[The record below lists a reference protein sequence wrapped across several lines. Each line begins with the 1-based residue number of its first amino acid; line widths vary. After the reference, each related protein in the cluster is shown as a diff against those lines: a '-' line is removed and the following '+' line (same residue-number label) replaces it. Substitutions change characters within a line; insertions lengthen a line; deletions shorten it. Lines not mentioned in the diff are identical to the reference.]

1 MRGTRF
7 WGAVAAAV
15 ALLDTA
21 GNAGQS
27 RPVPQVRDPIGIAW
41 LVLVDDLHIDFRN
54 TGYLRNL
61 LTSIAS
67 DLIRE
72 RDVFAVRSTGPS
84 SLSIGLTAD
93 KSLLETAI
101 PRTSGSGMKLAE
113 IQEASVIGSGELE
126 YRVKVTVGVASD
138 MIESVE
144 TRNRR
149 RALLYV
155 SNGYTTDVSAQLS
168 ALTGA
173 ARRSNLTIF
182 AMNPRGLPGSPFA
195 NERSPAT
202 QNSLRALVEPT
213 RGFALLDQKDFA
225 DGLARIRQAMLAAGV
240 SARLPNRTPSASP

>member
-1 MRGTRF
+1 MRGTHV
-7 WGAVAAAV
+7 WCTVAAAV

-41 LVLVDDLHIDFRN
+41 LIFVDDLHIDFRN
-54 TGYLRNL
+54 TGYLRKL

-67 DLIRE
+67 DLIRD
-72 RDVFAVRSTGPS
+72 RDVFAVRSSGPS
-84 SLSIGLTAD
+84 SLSIDLAAD
-93 KSLLETAI
+93 KSLFETAI
-101 PRTSGSGMKLAE
+101 PRTSGSGLKLAD
-113 IQEASVIGSGELE
+113 IQKASVIGSGEVE
-126 YRVKVTVGVASD
+126 YRVKVAVGAASE
-138 MIESVE
+138 MIESVA

-149 RALLYV
+149 RALLYM

-195 NERSPAT
+195 DERSPAT

-213 RGFALLDQKDFA
+213 RGFALLDQEDFA
-225 DGLARIRQAMLAAGV
+225 DGMARIRRAMLAAK
-240 SARLPNRTPSASP
+240 R